1 VKTIRVAIADDSS
14 FIRRV
19 VTRMLEAEDDMRI
32 VGAAA
37 AGEQLLEHLDAWAP
51 DAVILDLSMPGLGG
65 MATLDALMARRP
77 TPVIILSTHSGRGAP
92 LTLEALHRGAVDFV
106 DKQSVSLVDFE
117 ALRGALC
124 EKIRQVTRESSR
136 TLDAGPGAAPAGL
149 PSPGLADAVEI
160 LVLGA
165 STGGPQALETILR
178 DLGSHLPVPAVIAQ
192 HMPARFTR
200 AFAERLDGC
209 LPLRVREAA
218 DGETLLPAAVY
229 IAPGGQ
235 HLRIERHGARLQAAL
250 EGLRPDLQSSPSV
263 DLLFST
269 AGAAAGSR
277 TLAVLLTGMG
287 RDGAAGMAQLS
298 QAGAYTIAQDRAT
311 SIVYGMP
318 KAAADAGAVRE
329 ELPLGRIG
337 PRLRA
342 LLGGG

>member
-1 VKTIRVAIADDSS
+1 MKTIRVAIADDSS
-14 FIRRV
+14 FIRRA
-19 VTRMLEAEDDMRI
+19 VTHMLEAEDDMCL
-32 VGAAA
+32 VGAAG
-37 AGEQLLEHLDAWAP
+37 AGEELLEHLDAWAP

-65 MATLDALMARRP
+65 MATLEALMARRP
-77 TPVIILSTHSGRGAP
+77 TPVIILSTHSGRSAP

-124 EKIRQVTRESSR
+124 EKIRQVVVSEGGAPLTSLLSR
-136 TLDAGPGAAPAGL
+136 PP
-149 PSPGLADAVEI
+149 PSQGGGKRTAVEI

-178 DLGSHLPVPAVIAQ
+178 DLGPHLPVPAVIAQ

-218 DGETLLPAAVY
+218 DGEPLLPAAVY
-229 IAPGGQ
+229 IAPGGH
-235 HLRIERHGARLQAAL
+235 HLRIERHGARLRAAL
-250 EGLRPDLQSSPSV
+250 EGLRPDLPSAPSV

-269 AGAAAGSR
+269 AEAAAGAR

-287 RDGAAGMAQLS
+287 RDGAAGMVRLS
-298 QAGAYTIAQDRAT
+298 QAEAYTIAQDRAT
-311 SIVYGMP
+311 STVYGMP
-318 KAAADAGAVRE
+318 KAAAEAGAVRE
-329 ELPLGRIG
+329 ELPLAQIG
-337 PRLRA
+337 PRLRD